1 MLLITYWHC
10 LPPAWKEN
18 SMEHNGKHLIEDN
31 RYDIE
36 HGLKKGLS
44 FKAIS
49 KIVGKDPSTISKEVR
64 NHIVFEKKAVYG
76 RSFNDCRLRRD
87 CAKKF
92 SCPDCTGRSKR
103 CSFCGK
109 CTAFCDLYEK
119 ESCLKLEKPPYVC
132 NGCPEDRKCTLERH
146 YYRARY
152 AQKEYKANLSESRS
166 GFCITEDELKSLN
179 NVLSPLIKNGQ
190 SIHNISLN
198 HSDEIHYSE
207 KTLYN
212 FMDAGLLDAKN
223 LDLPRKVRFRVK
235 KKKSSEFKVDKKCR
249 IGRTYEDFEKYCEE
263 HPGLP
268 VVEIDSVEGKK
279 GSAVLLTIYFRQQNL
294 QLAYYRD
301 ANDSKSVTQIFRDLY
316 DALGTEL
323 FKKLFPIILADN
335 GSEFSNPTAIE
346 FDEDSKQVSRV
357 FYCDPQASY
366 QKGACENN
374 HELIRRVIP
383 KGVDI
388 AKYSQEKIL
397 LMMSHINSYRR
408 PILGDKSPYDLFEFT
423 YGKIVLEV
431 FGLSR
436 IDDDD
441 IVLKPSLLR

>member
-1 MLLITYWHC
+1 
-10 LPPAWKEN
+10 
-18 SMEHNGKHLIEDN
+18 MEHNGKHLTEDN
-31 RYDIE
+31 RYEIE

-44 FKAIS
+44 FKSIS

-64 NHIVFEKKAVYG
+64 AHIVYEKKASYG
-76 RSFNDCRLRRD
+76 RGFNDCKFRIG

-92 SCPDCTGRSKR
+92 SCPDCSGRKKK

-109 CTAFCDLYEK
+109 CSRFCDLYEK
-119 ESCLKLEKPPYVC
+119 EVCSKLEKPPYVC
-132 NGCPEDRKCTLERH
+132 NGCPNDRTCTLERH
-146 YYRARY
+146 YYKARY
-152 AQKEYKANLSESRS
+152 AQKEYKEILTESRS
-166 GFCITEDELKSLN
+166 GFCITEDELAALN
-179 NVLSPLIKNGQ
+179 KTVSRLIKNGQ

-198 HSDEIHYSE
+198 HSDEVHYSE

-235 KKKSSEFKVDKKCR
+235 RKKASEFKVDKKCR
-249 IGRTYEDFEKYCEE
+249 IGRTYEDFKKYCEE
-263 HPGLP
+263 HPDLP

-294 QLAYYRD
+294 QLAYYRE
-301 ANDSKSVTQIFRDLY
+301 ANDSKSVTAIFHALY
-316 DALGTEL
+316 KALGTEM
-323 FKKLFPIILADN
+323 FKKLFPIVLADN
-335 GSEFSNPTAIE
+335 GSEFSDPTAIE
-346 FDEDSKQVSRV
+346 FDENGEQVSHV
-357 FYCDPQASY
+357 FYCDPLASY

-374 HELIRRVIP
+374 HEMIRRVIP

-388 AKYSQEKIL
+388 AKYDQDKIS
-397 LMMSHINSYRR
+397 LMMSHINSYKR

-423 YGKIVLEV
+423 YGRIVLEV
-431 FGLSR
+431 FGLKR

-441 IVLKPSLLR
+441 IVLTRYLLS